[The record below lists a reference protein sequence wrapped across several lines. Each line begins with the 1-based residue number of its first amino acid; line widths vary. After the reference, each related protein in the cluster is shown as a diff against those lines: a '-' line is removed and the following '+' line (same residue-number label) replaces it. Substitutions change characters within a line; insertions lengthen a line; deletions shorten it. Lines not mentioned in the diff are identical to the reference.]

1 MMASLCSSDVH
12 IGAYYM
18 FSAATHR
25 LITIPLAKYLDAR
38 LFGKLCH
45 HTL

>member
-1 MMASLCSSDVH
+1 
-12 IGAYYM
+12 M

-38 LFGKLCH
+38 LFGGFLSGFLKLNTC
-45 HTL
+45 